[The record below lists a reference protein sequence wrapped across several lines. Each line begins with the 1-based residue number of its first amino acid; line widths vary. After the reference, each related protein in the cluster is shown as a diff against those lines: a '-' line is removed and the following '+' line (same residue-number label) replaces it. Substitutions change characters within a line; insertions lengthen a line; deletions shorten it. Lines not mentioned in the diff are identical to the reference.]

1 MTAAAFFDLD
11 RTLLPGASG
20 PAFSRALRQVGVL
33 PDRAIPGEGAVY
45 KLFDLIGETL
55 PSMFLARQA
64 ARAAKGWRV
73 QQVREA
79 GELAAEELDGAVPG
93 FARLAVAQHRDEGRK
108 VVVATTSPIDLV
120 RPLAE
125 VLGADEL
132 IATTYGVRDGCYDG
146 TIDGR
151 FVWGPGKLGAV
162 RDWAAVNGVA
172 VEESWAYSDSF
183 YDFPLLNAVGTPIV
197 VNPDPRLRLLA
208 AARRWPVVHFDVP
221 QRVPK
226 VVGIEPQMVAQVIG
240 RSPLFP
246 WVHWDI
252 DGTDNIPLTGPA
264 ILVANHRS
272 YFDPLAVGRTV
283 SEVHRPVRF
292 LSKKEV
298 LEAPVVGQLVAS
310 FGTIP
315 VDRGSGSDEP
325 LLAAAKALEAG
336 EVVALMPQGTIPRG
350 RALYDPELKGRW
362 GAARLAALS
371 KAPVDSDRAL
381 GDRSRLA
388 PQPPLPRRPR
398 RRAPAGRAG
407 AGRSTGRAQVPQ
419 RRCGHQADHDRHPC
433 APAARGRGGQGAD
446 RRGDRSGDAGGPLGR
461 CRRRDRP
468 PSRHRLSAAGTD
480 ADRPGVRDPG
490 PIVRSCGAPSGARP
504 QFPDGIF
511 RSLGSMSHFSSIS
524 WPISVSPL
532 RSLVSV
538 MSPIFP
544 MM

>member
-1 MTAAAFFDLD
+1 MTEAAFFDLD
-11 RTLLPGASG
+11 RTLVPGASG

-33 PDRAIPGEGAVY
+33 PERAIPGEGAVY

-93 FARLAVAQHRDEGRK
+93 FARLAVAQHRAEGRK

-132 IATTYGVRDGCYDG
+132 IATTYGVRNGCYDG

-226 VVGIEPQMVAQVIG
+226 VVGIEPQMVAQAIG

-283 SEVHRPVRF
+283 SEIHRPVRF

-298 LEAPVVGQLVAS
+298 LEAPVVGLLVAS

-362 GAARLAALS
+362 GAARLATLS
-371 KAPVDSDRAL
+371 KAPVVPIGLWGTEAVWPRNRRYPDVLALGHPPVVRVRVGPPVELKYRSVDADTKRIMTAIRAL
-381 GDRSRLA
+381 L
-388 PQPPLPRRPR
+388 PPEAEVVREPTAEEIA
-398 RRAPAGRAG
+398 RAMPAG
-407 AGRSTGRAQVPQ
+407 
-419 RRCGHQADHDRHPC
+419 H
-433 APAARGRGGQGAD
+433 
-446 RRGDRSGDAGGPLGR
+446 SGDADGET
-461 CRRRDRP
+461 DR
-468 PSRHRLSAAGTD
+468 
-480 ADRPGVRDPG
+480 RPGSD
-490 PIVRSCGAPSGARP
+490 
-504 QFPDGIF
+504 
-511 RSLGSMSHFSSIS
+511 
-524 WPISVSPL
+524 
-532 RSLVSV
+532 
-538 MSPIFP
+538 
-544 MM
+544 